1 MISEIRR
8 TWERRIDG
16 GTSNDDWRDA
26 CYDSVTMFTTPNAT
40 SKERSLCGLC
50 NMDSN
55 EYQVWMYPTLDIP
68 QQGIIWVMENVS
80 KIKSEYVDSH
90 DHLNTI

>member
-8 TWERRIDG
+8 TRERTISGRASD
-16 GTSNDDWRDA
+16 DDWRSA

-55 EYQVWMYPTLDIP
+55 EYQVWVYPMLDIP
-68 QQGIIWVMENVS
+68 QLAIIGNGRMYPKLGTGTW
-80 KIKSEYVDSH
+80 IRT
-90 DHLNTI
+90 TI